1 MARLDRAPAL
11 SNVCSVLLLLVAFFA
26 RTSAAAPDVVPK
38 MSIERVVFQ
47 LAEGDIEFAFFH
59 EVAPKTSAHIFELVS
74 EGLYTSN
81 DVFRVHKNFV
91 AQVSA
96 VTSRTLP
103 FMSVAQRDLA
113 NQHVPLEVQEGVRHY
128 EGAVSM
134 GRNDNPNSGTS
145 SFSMLLGAAHHLD
158 MKYTLF
164 GKVTK
169 GMEVLHKL
177 ETLPTK
183 TEGIFVMPLERIAIL
198 ASYWYRAHGPLHLHM
213 AGTEECKADLEDMNS
228 RFSVLSGELEVAQ
241 KGQII
246 LCDEQQQVHKKC
258 LPNKTVATPSC
269 AHGPLHLHVAGT
281 EECKPDLEDMN
292 SRSSVLSGEL
302 EVARKKCLPY

>member
-26 RTSAAAPDVVPK
+26 RTSAAAPDVIPK
-38 MSIERVVFQ
+38 MSIERV
-47 LAEGDIEFAFFH
+47 
-59 EVAPKTSAHIFELVS
+59 TSAHIFELVS

-145 SFSMLLGAAHHLD
+145 SFSMLLGAAHHMD

-198 ASYWYRAHGPLHLHM
+198 ASYWYCAHGPLHLHM

-228 RFSVLSGELEVAQ
+228 RFSVLSGELEVA
-241 KGQII
+241 
-246 LCDEQQQVHKKC
+246 
-258 LPNKTVATPSC
+258 
-269 AHGPLHLHVAGT
+269 
-281 EECKPDLEDMN
+281 
-292 SRSSVLSGEL
+292 
-302 EVARKKCLPY
+302 RKKCLPT

>member
-38 MSIERVVFQ
+38 MSIERVAFQ

-134 GRNDNPNSGTS
+134 GRNDDPNSGTS

-164 GKVTK
+164 GKVTSS
-169 GMEVLHKL
+169 
-177 ETLPTK
+177 
-183 TEGIFVMPLERIAIL
+183 L
-198 ASYWYRAHGPLHLHM
+198 ASWGTEECKDDLENMNTRFSILSTELPQQQVHKKCLPNKTVATPSRAHGPLHLHM
-213 AGTEECKADLEDMNS
+213 AGTEECKASVEDMSS
-228 RFSVLSGELEVAQ
+228 RFTVLSGVTHQEGL
-241 KGQII
+241 
-246 LCDEQQQVHKKC
+246 
-258 LPNKTVATPSC
+258 
-269 AHGPLHLHVAGT
+269 
-281 EECKPDLEDMN
+281 
-292 SRSSVLSGEL
+292 
-302 EVARKKCLPY
+302 

>member
-47 LAEGDIEFAFFH
+47 LVEGDIEFAFFH
-59 EVAPKTSAHIFELVS
+59 AVAPKTSAHIFELVS

-113 NQHVPLEVQEGVRHY
+113 NQHVPLEVQDGVRHY

-134 GRNDNPNSGTS
+134 GRNDDPNSGTS

-164 GKVTK
+164 GKSGYLSPGAKVRNTFHVIAADDSRQRCS
-169 GMEVLHKL
+169 GTGQECAGAEHSTQGTQPEHPCSL
-177 ETLPTK
+177 EAGK
-183 TEGIFVMPLERIAIL
+183 CICAIPQ
-198 ASYWYRAHGPLHLHM
+198 RRP
-213 AGTEECKADLEDMNS
+213 
-228 RFSVLSGELEVAQ
+228 
-241 KGQII
+241 
-246 LCDEQQQVHKKC
+246 
-258 LPNKTVATPSC
+258 
-269 AHGPLHLHVAGT
+269 
-281 EECKPDLEDMN
+281 
-292 SRSSVLSGEL
+292 
-302 EVARKKCLPY
+302 